1 MKGCEE
7 RMPSSYSHNSLKTFG
22 QCPRRFKFQYVE
34 KVEVPSR
41 VSADTYLG
49 NAVHQALHRLY
60 ERVGD
65 GVLWP
70 LRDFLA
76 FYDAEWEKPER
87 REIEVPKEYMTVD
100 DYIRSGRAMLE
111 TYYQRYQPFQDGT
124 LLGVEHNLSLT
135 VPNTNFRIKG
145 RVDRIWKRR
154 DGVVEIC
161 DYKTGSNLPRGGK
174 DPRFWFQMGLYH
186 WLVKGNFPQFK
197 NIELVQYYLKLDET
211 IPYRM
216 SEEELDLLSEQAR
229 CLILETIQAERVDAF
244 PTKEGYWCDYC
255 DFFKLCPAKRHKLL
269 LETEAGDKGGGEK
282 STVESAADLAE
293 RFLQIDRQ
301 KKEVE
306 AQHEALKQDLAQ
318 VARDLQIDSVQA
330 ASGSVSVRLTR
341 EEKFPSKTKDSES
354 YAAISGL
361 VRQFQLDTCLSVDLP
376 ALTDLYR
383 KERLSADQRDQLR
396 PFVQIVE
403 SSRVT
408 ARHKKRSD
416 DLDDD

>member
-1 MKGCEE
+1 
-7 RMPSSYSHNSLKTFG
+7 MPSSYSHNSLKTFG

-34 KVEVPSR
+34 KVDMPSR

-70 LRDFLA
+70 VSDFLA

-100 DYIRSGRAMLE
+100 DYIRNGRTMLA

-124 LLGVEHNLSLT
+124 LLGVEHDLSLT

-154 DGVVEIC
+154 DGVIEIC
-161 DYKTGSNLPRGGK
+161 DYKTGGNLPRGGK

-186 WLVKGNFPQFK
+186 WLVRENFPQFT

-216 SEEELDLLSEQAR
+216 SEEELDLLAEQAR
-229 CLILETIQAERVDAF
+229 RLILETIQAERLDAF
-244 PTKEGYWCDYC
+244 ATKEGYWCDYC
-255 DFFKLCPAKRHKLL
+255 DFFTLCPAKRHKLVL
-269 LETEAGDKGGGEK
+269 DSEAGTTGGREK
-282 STVESAADLAE
+282 STSESASELAE
-293 RFLQIDRQ
+293 QFLQIDKQ
-301 KKEVE
+301 KKEIE
-306 AQHEALKQDLAQ
+306 AQHEALKQDLVQ
-318 VARDLQIDSVQA
+318 IARDLEVNNVHA
-330 ASGSVSVRLTR
+330 TSGSVSVKLTR
-341 EEKFPSKTKDSES
+341 EEKFPSKTRDSEG
-354 YAAISGL
+354 YAAVSEL
-361 VRQFQLDTCLSVDLP
+361 VRQFQLDTCLTVDLH
-376 ALTDLYR
+376 ALTDLYQN
-383 KERLSADQRDQLR
+383 ERLSADQREQLKK
-396 PFVQIVE
+396 FVQVVE
-403 SSRVT
+403 SSRVA
-408 ARHKKRSD
+408 ARHKKRPE
-416 DLDDD
+416 DLDND

>member
-1 MKGCEE
+1 
-7 RMPSSYSHNSLKTFG
+7 MPSSYSHNSLKTFE
-22 QCPRRFKFQYVE
+22 QCPRRYKFHYVE
-34 KVEVPSR
+34 KVDMPSR

-65 GVLWP
+65 GVFWP

-76 FYDAEWEKPER
+76 FYEAEWEKPER

-100 DYIRSGRAMLE
+100 DYIRNGRTMLE

-124 LLGVEHNLSLT
+124 LLGIEHDLT
-135 VPNTNFRIKG
+135 MTIPNTNFRIKG

-154 DGVVEIC
+154 DGVIEIC
-161 DYKTGSNLPRGGK
+161 DYKTGSNLPRGGR

-186 WLVKGNFPQFK
+186 WLVRENFPQFT

-216 SEEELDLLSEQAR
+216 SEEELDLLSERVR
-229 CLILETIQAERVDAF
+229 CLILDTIQAERIDAF

-255 DFFKLCPAKRHKLL
+255 DFFKLCPAKRHKLML
-269 LETEAGDKGGGEK
+269 DGEAGTEDGKEK
-282 STVESAADLAE
+282 STSESASELAE

-318 VARDLQIDSVQA
+318 VARDLKVENVQA
-330 ASGSVSVRLTR
+330 TSGSVSIKLTR
-341 EEKFPSKTKDSES
+341 EEKFPAKTRDPES
-354 YAAISGL
+354 YAAVSEL
-361 VRQFQLDTCLSVDLP
+361 VRQFQLDTCLTVDLH
-376 ALTDLYR
+376 ALTDMYR
-383 KERLSADQRDQLR
+383 KERLSADQRDRLKQ
-396 PFVQIVE
+396 FVQVVE
-403 SSRVT
+403 SSRVA
-408 ARHKKRSD
+408 ARYKKRTEDTVD
-416 DLDDD
+416 D